1 MMSKYEAMFIIKPEL
16 SEEERKVLFN
26 QVGEAI
32 GKNDGHISKAG
43 VWSEKKKL
51 CFPIEKKEEGV
62 YYLVDFSIPP
72 AAIKEIKHI
81 YKLNEQILR
90 VLITRVD

>member
-1 MMSKYEAMFIIKPEL
+1 MNKYEAMFIINPEL

-26 QVGEAI
+26 QISESI
-32 GKNDGHISKAG
+32 SKNEGHISKAG

-51 CFPIEKKEEGV
+51 CFPIQKKQEGV
-62 YYLVDFSIPP
+62 YYLVDFSIPA

-81 YKLNEQILR
+81 YKLNEHILR